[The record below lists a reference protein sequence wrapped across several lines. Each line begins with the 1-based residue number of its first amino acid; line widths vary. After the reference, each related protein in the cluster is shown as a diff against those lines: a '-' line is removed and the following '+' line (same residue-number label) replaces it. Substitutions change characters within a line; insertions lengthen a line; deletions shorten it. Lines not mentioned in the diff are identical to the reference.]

1 MGRKAKGESAP
12 ETQAMDALAQKER
25 DKELSAVEV
34 DKAYLPEGETYNLH
48 VIMERARFYR
58 AETANSLIELG
69 KQIILLKHHEPH
81 GQFLAVLDE
90 LGLAERSAQY
100 AMSAA
105 QRFANTPTLADL
117 GSSKMKALTV
127 LDDDS
132 IQKLEAGESVDGLGT
147 IDEVSRMTMKEL
159 RSALREE
166 KKKRKEEREAQEAA
180 ISQKEKKL
188 NELEQELRYR
198 QPPTKEDIAQ
208 AKLDELKKKFYL
220 QVGEV
225 IFALNRL
232 IETISQAEAIPDVSI
247 TQLQGFVMLEPE
259 ELLGSIFRD
268 AETLDDMIENICPD
282 RTEENFE
289 ERQSVEV

>member
-208 AKLDELKKKFYL
+208 AKLDEKRKPLFTAIMSGIEDLSVAIDRVEDICRTDDVQLDQLTRLARSFDSEMSLLKEKL
-220 QVGEV
+220 DTLDE
-225 IFALNRL
+225 ALNAACP
-232 IETISQAEAIPDVSI
+232 IKEDVPCTSN
-247 TQLQGFVMLEPE
+247 TP
-259 ELLGSIFRD
+259 
-268 AETLDDMIENICPD
+268 NK
-282 RTEENFE
+282 
-289 ERQSVEV
+289 